1 MKFSLIK
8 ILSITIFIAE
18 KQNNK
23 ILSILLYDYAK
34 TLLSKNQFILLHIL
48 IKCYEKKNIF
58 LSHPFYNIIYY
69 YIANHST
76 KICKTLLYSH

>member
-48 IKCYEKKNIF
+48 IKYQKK
-58 LSHPFYNIIYY
+58 
-69 YIANHST
+69 
-76 KICKTLLYSH
+76 K